1 MTHARELKTRG
12 VGLIAVFV
20 LCAGTALAQSPEPK
34 RFYSQAGTWEFGGSL
49 GFSSTTAVT
58 DGATPQDAEIVLSAT
73 PSAGYFVI
81 DGLAIVAH
89 PISVV
94 YASQG
99 STSDLDLLTLGG
111 IGYAF
116 RAHPRVFPFIE
127 AVAGLSYS
135 NHSATTTETRQGF
148 AWGARG
154 GVKFLITST
163 AIVNVGAEYTETTL
177 NRSSETERNGENRIA
192 LLVGISFW
200 L

>member
-1 MTHARELKTRG
+1 MKVRAL
-12 VGLIAVFV
+12 GLVAVLLV
-20 LCAGTALAQSPEPK
+20 CGPGILAQSPEPK
-34 RFYSQAGTWEFGGSL
+34 KFYSQAGTWEFGGSL

-58 DGATPQDAEIVLSAT
+58 GGATAQDAEIVLSAT
-73 PSAGYFVI
+73 PSAGYFVM
-81 DGLAIVAH
+81 DGFAIVAH

-99 STSDLDLLTLGG
+99 STSDLELLTLGG

-116 RAHPRVFPFIE
+116 RAHPRVFPFVE
-127 AVAGLSYS
+127 GVAGIGYS
-135 NHSATTTETRQGF
+135 SHSSTTTETRQGF

-154 GVKFLITST
+154 GVKLLLTPS
-163 AIVNVGAEYTETTL
+163 AIVNIGAEYTQTTL

-192 LLVGISFW
+192 LLVGVSFW